1 MFMNL
6 CHNRMVQTN
15 LTLAV
20 THVQRSVKWFAP
32 HIMQS
37 YKSVET
43 CVFSYITNCV
53 HVL

>member
-1 MFMNL
+1 
-6 CHNRMVQTN
+6 MVQNN
-15 LTLAV
+15 LTLEVAR
-20 THVQRSVKWFAP
+20 VQRSVKWFAP
-32 HIMQS
+32 LIMQF